1 MKKKV
6 LVINTKYTNF
16 GGEDANIKEEVNLL
30 KNNYEV
36 KYLEFQNT
44 KILNI
49 FDIISFFTGKNY
61 RSDKQLI
68 KVIKE
73 FKPEIAYVHNT
84 WFKASLGIFKILE
97 KNKIKTILKIH
108 NYRYFCTRSFLAS
121 NHIENFDFCPR
132 CGFEK
137 KKYQILNKYF
147 INSYLKSIF
156 ILLYGKRYFK
166 FLLSTK
172 NIIVVLNKF
181 HKDYLNKLG
190 IDNVE
195 VLYNPIKIDEDIRVN
210 NIKNSKRLVYAGQLM
225 PEKGIYELF
234 KSWDKFENKEYEL
247 VIIGAK
253 RTLNPKMLE
262 RFELKNVIFLDELN
276 NSETLKI
283 ISKARAVVTATR
295 MYEGQPRLLS
305 EALSMGIP
313 AIYPSF
319 GGMKEYFPDDYKLSF
334 TQFNYDDLVAKMY
347 LLLDD
352 DFVESERKKIL
363 NYFKKNFE
371 TESILKKFNDLTK

>member
-352 DFVESERKKIL
+352 DFVESERKKI
-363 NYFKKNFE
+363 
-371 TESILKKFNDLTK
+371 

>member
-1 MKKKV
+1 MY
-6 LVINTKYTNF
+6 N
-16 GGEDANIKEEVNLL
+16 
-30 KNNYEV
+30 KN
-36 KYLEFQNT
+36 
-44 KILNI
+44 
-49 FDIISFFTGKNY
+49 
-61 RSDKQLI
+61 
-68 KVIKE
+68 
-73 FKPEIAYVHNT
+73 
-84 WFKASLGIFKILE
+84 
-97 KNKIKTILKIH
+97 
-108 NYRYFCTRSFLAS
+108 C
-121 NHIENFDFCPR
+121 
-132 CGFEK
+132 
-137 KKYQILNKYF
+137 
-147 INSYLKSIF
+147 
-156 ILLYGKRYFK
+156 
-166 FLLSTK
+166 
-172 NIIVVLNKF
+172 
-181 HKDYLNKLG
+181 
-190 IDNVE
+190 
-195 VLYNPIKIDEDIRVN
+195 EDIRVN

-352 DFVESERKKIL
+352 DFVDSERKKIL
-363 NYFKKNFE
+363 N
-371 TESILKKFNDLTK
+371 